1 MGTNYYEI
9 VMLVHRV
16 AMNGCKGKENGMR
29 MYNKLPGI
37 RSILYFAVT
46 VMATAWLMIALNII
60 FFCVVAYW
68 YIEYNPDYIGGGEVM
83 EELILTD
90 SGYALNSAMEE
101 RLRNQNWWAML
112 LDGEG
117 KVVWSFDK
125 PEEVE
130 DAYSLSDIA
139 RMSKWYLRD
148 YPVYLRV
155 WEDYIMVVGQP
166 KHTVWKYNLEFP
178 ELWIDTVL
186 KSFVWMV
193 LLDLL
198 WVLGLAFFFVRRWS
212 KSREQARIEWV
223 SGISHDIRTPLS
235 MVMGYSDG
243 LVDSEN
249 LTPVERQQMAV
260 VRHQSI
266 VMKELVEDLN
276 LISRL
281 EYSMQ
286 PLRVEKVRM
295 AALIREVA
303 AAFLGD
309 AKEEEL
315 EVEVEI
321 SSQAEQS
328 WVKADRKL
336 LVRALRNLFHNS
348 LQHSKQGEK
357 VEIWLRMWREGKWC
371 CVSFA
376 DNDTGYSMEVL
387 RQLQSRKKKRTV
399 ANIRGLGIV
408 YKTVLAHGGKIR
420 FENREEGGSFC
431 EMRLR
436 AYELKK

>member
-1 MGTNYYEI
+1 M
-9 VMLVHRV
+9 
-16 AMNGCKGKENGMR
+16 
-29 MYNKLPGI
+29 
-37 RSILYFAVT
+37 
-46 VMATAWLMIALNII
+46 
-60 FFCVVAYW
+60 
-68 YIEYNPDYIGGGEVM
+68 
-83 EELILTD
+83 TD

-101 RLRNQNWWAML
+101 RLRSQDWWAML

-125 PEEVE
+125 PEEVK

-139 RMSKWYLRD
+139 RMSKWYLKD

-249 LTPVERQQMAV
+249 LTPMERQQMAV

-286 PLRVEKVRM
+286 PLHVEKVRM
-295 AALIREVA
+295 AAVIREVA

-357 VEIWLRMWREGKWC
+357 VVIWLRMWREGKWC

-376 DNDTGYSMEVL
+376 DNGTGYSVEVL
-387 RQLQSRKKKRTV
+387 RQLQSRKKKRTA

-408 YKTVLAHGGKIR
+408 YKTVLVHGGKIR